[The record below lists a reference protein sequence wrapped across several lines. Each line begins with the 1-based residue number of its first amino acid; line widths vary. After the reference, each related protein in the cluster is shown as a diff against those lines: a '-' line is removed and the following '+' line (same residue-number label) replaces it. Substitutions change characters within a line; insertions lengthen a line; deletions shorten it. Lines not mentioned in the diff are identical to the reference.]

1 MTIYVVCGLL
11 ALAAVFVFLFALA
24 SMMKKVLKGQS
35 VAWECFWLFL
45 CGLSVYGWILS
56 LFSTV

>member
-1 MTIYVVCGLL
+1 MTMYVVCGLL
-11 ALAAVFVFLFALA
+11 ALAAVLVFTVALA
-24 SMMKKVLKGQS
+24 SMIKNVLKGQS
-35 VAWECFWLFL
+35 VGLECFWLFL